1 MKKFLAVLLA
11 LSMAVCTMVSF
22 SVTAMAAGETF
33 IEKDI
38 WYTMDQYTMDTIP
51 QGATVTFTL
60 KIRGD
65 TFQAAEIL
73 SDDPGILYAGPTTV
87 DGDTATCSVTAIKE
101 GETALVFRVSGT
113 AKDENGLP
121 VNAVAVGHPATVVPG
136 TGIVPSRFVSL
147 SKRNIECCVNMD
159 TGTSLNLDFFSERDI
174 KSVKL
179 EHGAKEK
186 LEITGFECV
195 DAPSRNGYVGTVL
208 FQYNTPL
215 DKWEQ
220 IDDNLIFEAVDGATT
235 SEHIYFV
242 YSETPFFTTEIKE
255 GLGKDI
261 FILGKE
267 TDIKII
273 FKDVANLITDYTV
286 TVTMG
291 PDSSTTTS
299 PSNYLLK
306 IGEIDTSDLKQ
317 FSIPVTPV
325 KEGKQH
331 FRVDV
336 SSERGFHIWR
346 SWNIEVKP
354 ADFTIPDE
362 PDQPDKPT
370 GPEEP
375 DQPNKPTDPDEPD
388 DKPTNPDDKPTTPD
402 KPSKPD
408 KPGTTPAETESPQQA
423 EYTANKAAEDTA
435 VDLVREA
442 NAALAAGKELPAKA
456 QSVTTAAGTA
466 ITVVPVK
473 LSGLE
478 ASLSLDTMDLLAGGK
493 VGLKASINS
502 GAAEVILPAGF
513 THTPEPGRFGYPLG
527 FQKDPRG
534 SDLMTELVKGDT
546 AKTETC
552 KLGGN
557 VVLPTTAT
565 VTIKTKLEGKINVYY
580 WNDETKKATLIASP
594 TAADGKVTFATKQL
608 GHLILTTGTI

>member
-73 SDDPGILYAGPTTV
+73 SDDPSILYAGPTTV

-101 GETALVFRVSGT
+101 GETALVFRVMGT

-261 FILGKE
+261 FILGEE

-346 SWNIEVKP
+346 SWDIEVKP

-375 DQPNKPTDPDEPD
+375 DQPNKPTDPEEPD
-388 DKPTNPDDKPTTPD
+388 Q
-402 KPSKPD
+402 PSKPD
-408 KPGTTPAETESPQQA
+408 KPNKPTTPGKVTESPEQA
-423 EYTANKAAEDTA
+423 EYTANKAAEDAA

-456 QSVTTAAGTA
+456 QSVTTAAGT
-466 ITVVPVK
+466 TVTAVPVK

-565 VTIKTKLEGKINVYY
+565 VTIKTKLDGKVNVYY
-580 WNDETKKATLIASP
+580 WNDETRKATLIASP
-594 TAADGKVTFATKQL
+594 TAADGRVTFATKQL

>member
-101 GETALVFRVSGT
+101 GETALVFRVMGT

-261 FILGKE
+261 FILGEE

-375 DQPNKPTDPDEPD
+375 DQPNKPTDPTDPDEPD
-388 DKPTNPDDKPTTPD
+388 KPNKPTTPG
-402 KPSKPD
+402 KV
-408 KPGTTPAETESPQQA
+408 TESPEQA
-423 EYTANKAAEDTA
+423 EYTANKAAEDAA

-466 ITVVPVK
+466 ITAVPVK
-473 LSGLE
+473 LSGL
-478 ASLSLDTMDLLAGGK
+478 DLLAGGK

>member
-261 FILGKE
+261 FILGEE

-375 DQPNKPTDPDEPD
+375 DQPNKPTDPTDPDEPD
-388 DKPTNPDDKPTTPD
+388 KPNKPTTPG
-402 KPSKPD
+402 KV
-408 KPGTTPAETESPQQA
+408 TESPEQA
-423 EYTANKAAEDTA
+423 EYTANKAAEDAA

-466 ITVVPVK
+466 ITAVPVK

>member
-101 GETALVFRVSGT
+101 GETALVFRVSDT

-136 TGIVPSRFVSL
+136 TGILPSRFVSL
-147 SKRNIECCVNMD
+147 SKWKIECCVNMD

-195 DAPSRNGYVGTVL
+195 DDPSRNGYVGTVL

-215 DKWEQ
+215 DKNEQ
-220 IDDNLIFEAVDGATT
+220 ITDNLIFEAVDGATT
-235 SEHIYFV
+235 SERIYFV

-261 FILGKE
+261 FILGEE

-325 KEGKQH
+325 KEGKQL

-375 DQPNKPTDPDEPD
+375 DQPNKPTDPEEPD
-388 DKPTNPDDKPTTPD
+388 QPDKPNKPTTPG
-402 KPSKPD
+402 KV
-408 KPGTTPAETESPQQA
+408 TESPEQA
-423 EYTANKAAEDTA
+423 EYTANKAAEAAA

-466 ITVVPVK
+466 VTAVPVK

-557 VVLPTTAT
+557 VVLPT
-565 VTIKTKLEGKINVYY
+565 
-580 WNDETKKATLIASP
+580 
-594 TAADGKVTFATKQL
+594 AADGRVTFATKQL

>member
-1 MKKFLAVLLA
+1 M
-11 LSMAVCTMVSF
+11 
-22 SVTAMAAGETF
+22 
-33 IEKDI
+33 
-38 WYTMDQYTMDTIP
+38 
-51 QGATVTFTL
+51 

-101 GETALVFRVSGT
+101 GETALVFRVMGT

-261 FILGKE
+261 FILGEE

-375 DQPNKPTDPDEPD
+375 DQPNKPTDPTDPDEPD
-388 DKPTNPDDKPTTPD
+388 KPNKPTTPG
-402 KPSKPD
+402 KV
-408 KPGTTPAETESPQQA
+408 TESPEQA
-423 EYTANKAAEDTA
+423 EYTANKAAEDAA

-466 ITVVPVK
+466 ITAVPVK

>member
-73 SDDPGILYAGPTTV
+73 SDDPSILYAGPTTV

-261 FILGKE
+261 FILGEE

-388 DKPTNPDDKPTTPD
+388 QPDKPTDPEEPD
-402 KPSKPD
+402 KPSKP
-408 KPGTTPAETESPQQA
+408 TTPGKVTESPEQA
-423 EYTANKAAEDTA
+423 EYTANKAAEDAA

-456 QSVTTAAGTA
+456 QSVTTAAGT
-466 ITVVPVK
+466 TVTAVPVK

-565 VTIKTKLEGKINVYY
+565 VTIKTKLDGKVNVYY
-580 WNDETKKATLIASP
+580 WNDETRKATLIASP

>member
-101 GETALVFRVSGT
+101 GETALVFRVMGT

-261 FILGKE
+261 FILGEE

-375 DQPNKPTDPDEPD
+375 DQPNKPTDPTDPDEPD
-388 DKPTNPDDKPTTPD
+388 KPNKPTTPG
-402 KPSKPD
+402 KV
-408 KPGTTPAETESPQQA
+408 TESPEQA
-423 EYTANKAAEDTA
+423 EYTANKAAEDAA

-466 ITVVPVK
+466 ITAVPVK

-478 ASLSLDTMDLLAGGK
+478 ASLSLDTMDLLATGK

>member
-136 TGIVPSRFVSL
+136 TGILPSRFVSL
-147 SKRNIECCVNMD
+147 SKWKIECCVNMD

-195 DAPSRNGYVGTVL
+195 DDPSRNGYVGTVL

-215 DKWEQ
+215 DKNEQ
-220 IDDNLIFEAVDGATT
+220 ITDNLIFEAVDGATT
-235 SEHIYFV
+235 SERIYFV

-261 FILGKE
+261 FILGEE

-346 SWNIEVKP
+346 SWDIEVKP

-370 GPEEP
+370 DPEDP

-388 DKPTNPDDKPTTPD
+388 QPDKPTDPEEPD
-402 KPSKPD
+402 KPSKP
-408 KPGTTPAETESPQQA
+408 TTPGKVTESPEQA
-423 EYTANKAAEDTA
+423 EYTANKAAEDAA
-435 VDLVREA
+435 VDLVRET

-466 ITVVPVK
+466 ITAVPVK

-565 VTIKTKLEGKINVYY
+565 VTIKTKLDGKVNVYY
-580 WNDETKKATLIASP
+580 WNDETRKATLIASP

>member
-73 SDDPGILYAGPTTV
+73 SDDPSILYAGPTTV

-101 GETALVFRVSGT
+101 GETALVFRVMGT

-261 FILGKE
+261 FILGEE

-346 SWNIEVKP
+346 SWDIEVKP

-388 DKPTNPDDKPTTPD
+388 QPDKPTDPEEPD
-402 KPSKPD
+402 KPSKP
-408 KPGTTPAETESPQQA
+408 TTPGKVTESPEQA
-423 EYTANKAAEDTA
+423 EYTANKAAEDAA

-456 QSVTTAAGTA
+456 QSVTTAAGT
-466 ITVVPVK
+466 TVTAVPVK

-565 VTIKTKLEGKINVYY
+565 VTIKTKLDGKVNVYY
-580 WNDETKKATLIASP
+580 WNDETRKATLIASP

>member
-101 GETALVFRVSGT
+101 GETALVFRVMGT

-147 SKRNIECCVNMD
+147 SKRKIECCVNMD

-261 FILGKE
+261 FILGEE

-346 SWNIEVKP
+346 SWDIEVKP

-370 GPEEP
+370 GPEDP
-375 DQPNKPTDPDEPD
+375 DQPNKPTDPEEPD
-388 DKPTNPDDKPTTPD
+388 QPSKPDQPNKPTTPG
-402 KPSKPD
+402 KV
-408 KPGTTPAETESPQQA
+408 TESPEQA
-423 EYTANKAAEDTA
+423 EYTANKAAEAAA

-466 ITVVPVK
+466 ITAVPVK

-546 AKTETC
+546 AKTETY

>member
-73 SDDPGILYAGPTTV
+73 SDDPSILYAGPTTV

-208 FQYNTPL
+208 FQYNTLL
-215 DKWEQ
+215 DKNEQ
-220 IDDNLIFEAVDGATT
+220 ITDNLIFEAVDGATT
-235 SEHIYFV
+235 SEYISFV

-346 SWNIEVKP
+346 SWGIEVKP

-375 DQPNKPTDPDEPD
+375 DQPNKPTDPEEPD
-388 DKPTNPDDKPTTPD
+388 Q
-402 KPSKPD
+402 PSKPD
-408 KPGTTPAETESPQQA
+408 KPNKPTTPGKVTESPEQA
-423 EYTANKAAEDTA
+423 EYTANKAAEDAA

-456 QSVTTAAGTA
+456 QSVTTAAGT
-466 ITVVPVK
+466 TVTAVPVK

-565 VTIKTKLEGKINVYY
+565 VTIKTKLDGKVNVYY
-580 WNDETKKATLIASP
+580 WNDETRKATLIASP
-594 TAADGKVTFATKQL
+594 TAADGRVTFATKQL

>member
-73 SDDPGILYAGPTTV
+73 SDDPSILYAGPTTV

-101 GETALVFRVSGT
+101 GETALVFRVMGT

-147 SKRNIECCVNMD
+147 SKRKIECCVNMD

-261 FILGKE
+261 FILGEE

-346 SWNIEVKP
+346 SWDIEVKP

-370 GPEEP
+370 GPEDP
-375 DQPNKPTDPDEPD
+375 DQPNKPTDPEEPD
-388 DKPTNPDDKPTTPD
+388 QPSKPDQPNKPTTPG
-402 KPSKPD
+402 KV
-408 KPGTTPAETESPQQA
+408 TESPEQA
-423 EYTANKAAEDTA
+423 EYTANKAAEAAA

-466 ITVVPVK
+466 ITAVPVK

-478 ASLSLDTMDLLAGGK
+478 ASLSLDTMDLLATGK

-546 AKTETC
+546 AKTETY

>member
-73 SDDPGILYAGPTTV
+73 SDDPSILYAGPTTV

-261 FILGKE
+261 FILGEE

-423 EYTANKAAEDTA
+423 D
-435 VDLVREA
+435 
-442 NAALAAGKELPAKA
+442 
-456 QSVTTAAGTA
+456 
-466 ITVVPVK
+466 
-473 LSGLE
+473 
-478 ASLSLDTMDLLAGGK
+478 
-493 VGLKASINS
+493 
-502 GAAEVILPAGF
+502 
-513 THTPEPGRFGYPLG
+513 
-527 FQKDPRG
+527 
-534 SDLMTELVKGDT
+534 
-546 AKTETC
+546 
-552 KLGGN
+552 
-557 VVLPTTAT
+557 
-565 VTIKTKLEGKINVYY
+565 
-580 WNDETKKATLIASP
+580 
-594 TAADGKVTFATKQL
+594 
-608 GHLILTTGTI
+608 

>member
-73 SDDPGILYAGPTTV
+73 SDDPSILYAGPTTV

-101 GETALVFRVSGT
+101 GETALVFRVMGT

-261 FILGKE
+261 FILGEE

-346 SWNIEVKP
+346 SWDIEVKP

-423 EYTANKAAEDTA
+423 EYTANKAAEDAA

-466 ITVVPVK
+466 ITAVPVK

>member
-73 SDDPGILYAGPTTV
+73 SDDPSILYAGPITV

-101 GETALVFRVSGT
+101 GETALVFRVMGT

-195 DAPSRNGYVGTVL
+195 DAPSRNGYVGTV
-208 FQYNTPL
+208 FFKYNTLL
-215 DKWEQ
+215 DKNEQ
-220 IDDNLIFEAVDGATT
+220 ITDNLIFEAVDGATT
-235 SEHIYFV
+235 SEYISFV

-261 FILGKE
+261 FILGEE

-346 SWNIEVKP
+346 SWDIEVKP

-370 GPEEP
+370 GPEDP
-375 DQPNKPTDPDEPD
+375 DQPNKPTDPEEPD
-388 DKPTNPDDKPTTPD
+388 QPSKPDQPNKPTTPG
-402 KPSKPD
+402 KV
-408 KPGTTPAETESPQQA
+408 TESPEQA
-423 EYTANKAAEDTA
+423 EYTANKAAEAAA

-466 ITVVPVK
+466 ITAVPVK

-478 ASLSLDTMDLLAGGK
+478 ASLSLDTMDLLATGK

-527 FQKDPRG
+527 FQKAPRG

-565 VTIKTKLEGKINVYY
+565 VTIKTKLDGKVNVYY
-580 WNDETKKATLIASP
+580 WNDETRKTTLIASP

>member
-136 TGIVPSRFVSL
+136 TGILPSRFVSL
-147 SKRNIECCVNMD
+147 SKWKIECCVNMD

-261 FILGKE
+261 FILGEE

-346 SWNIEVKP
+346 SWDIEVKP

-370 GPEEP
+370 DPEDP

-388 DKPTNPDDKPTTPD
+388 QPDKPTDPEEPD
-402 KPSKPD
+402 KPSKP
-408 KPGTTPAETESPQQA
+408 TTPGKVTESPEQA
-423 EYTANKAAEDTA
+423 EYTANKAAEDAA

-466 ITVVPVK
+466 ITAVPVK

-565 VTIKTKLEGKINVYY
+565 VTIKTKLDGKVNVYY
-580 WNDETKKATLIASP
+580 WNDETRKATLIASP

>member
-73 SDDPGILYAGPTTV
+73 SDDPSILYAGPTTV

-208 FQYNTPL
+208 FQYNTLL
-215 DKWEQ
+215 DKNEQ
-220 IDDNLIFEAVDGATT
+220 ITDNLIFEAVDGATT
-235 SEHIYFV
+235 SEYISFV

-346 SWNIEVKP
+346 SWDIEVKP

-370 GPEEP
+370 GPEDP
-375 DQPNKPTDPDEPD
+375 DQPNKPTDPEEPD
-388 DKPTNPDDKPTTPD
+388 Q
-402 KPSKPD
+402 PSKPD
-408 KPGTTPAETESPQQA
+408 KPNKPTTPGKVTESPEQA
-423 EYTANKAAEDTA
+423 EYTANKAAEDAA

-456 QSVTTAAGTA
+456 QSVTTAAGT
-466 ITVVPVK
+466 TVTAVPVK

-565 VTIKTKLEGKINVYY
+565 VTIKTKLDGKVNVYY

>member
-73 SDDPGILYAGPTTV
+73 SDDPSILYAGPTTV

-261 FILGKE
+261 FILGEE

-346 SWNIEVKP
+346 SWDIEVKP
-354 ADFTIPDE
+354 ADFTIPDD
-362 PDQPDKPT
+362 PDQPNKPT

-375 DQPNKPTDPDEPD
+375 DQP
-388 DKPTNPDDKPTTPD
+388 
-402 KPSKPD
+402 SKPD
-408 KPGTTPAETESPQQA
+408 KPNKPTTPGKVTESPEQA
-423 EYTANKAAEDTA
+423 EYTANKAAEDAA
-435 VDLVREA
+435 VDVIKEA
-442 NAALAAGKELPAKA
+442 NDSLAAGKELPAKA

-466 ITVVPVK
+466 ITAVPVK

-546 AKTETC
+546 AKTETY

-565 VTIKTKLEGKINVYY
+565 VTIKTKLDGKVNVYY
-580 WNDETKKATLIASP
+580 WNDETRKATLIASP

>member
-1 MKKFLAVLLA
+1 M
-11 LSMAVCTMVSF
+11 
-22 SVTAMAAGETF
+22 
-33 IEKDI
+33 
-38 WYTMDQYTMDTIP
+38 
-51 QGATVTFTL
+51 
-60 KIRGD
+60 
-65 TFQAAEIL
+65 
-73 SDDPGILYAGPTTV
+73 
-87 DGDTATCSVTAIKE
+87 
-101 GETALVFRVSGT
+101 
-113 AKDENGLP
+113 
-121 VNAVAVGHPATVVPG
+121 
-136 TGIVPSRFVSL
+136 
-147 SKRNIECCVNMD
+147 
-159 TGTSLNLDFFSERDI
+159 
-174 KSVKL
+174 
-179 EHGAKEK
+179 
-186 LEITGFECV
+186 
-195 DAPSRNGYVGTVL
+195 
-208 FQYNTPL
+208 
-215 DKWEQ
+215 
-220 IDDNLIFEAVDGATT
+220 
-235 SEHIYFV
+235 
-242 YSETPFFTTEIKE
+242 
-255 GLGKDI
+255 
-261 FILGKE
+261 
-267 TDIKII
+267 
-273 FKDVANLITDYTV
+273 
-286 TVTMG
+286 
-291 PDSSTTTS
+291 
-299 PSNYLLK
+299 K

-375 DQPNKPTDPDEPD
+375 DQPNKPTDPTDPDEPD
-388 DKPTNPDDKPTTPD
+388 KPNKPTTPG
-402 KPSKPD
+402 KV
-408 KPGTTPAETESPQQA
+408 TESPEQA
-423 EYTANKAAEDTA
+423 EYTANKAAEDAA

-466 ITVVPVK
+466 ITAVPVK

-565 VTIKTKLEGKINVYY
+565 VTIKTKLDGKVNIYY
-580 WNDETKKATLIASP
+580 WNDETRKYTLLATP
-594 TAADGKVTFATKQL
+594 TAEDGKVTFATKQL

>member
-101 GETALVFRVSGT
+101 GETALVFRVMGT

-261 FILGKE
+261 FILGEE

-375 DQPNKPTDPDEPD
+375 DQPNKPTDPTDPDEPD
-388 DKPTNPDDKPTTPD
+388 KPNKPTTPG
-402 KPSKPD
+402 KV
-408 KPGTTPAETESPQQA
+408 TESPEQA
-423 EYTANKAAEDTA
+423 EYTANKAAEDAA

-466 ITVVPVK
+466 ITAVPVK

>member
-73 SDDPGILYAGPTTV
+73 SDDPSILYAGPTTV

-261 FILGKE
+261 FILGEE

-346 SWNIEVKP
+346 SWDIEVKP

-370 GPEEP
+370 GPEDP
-375 DQPNKPTDPDEPD
+375 DQPNKPTDPEEPD
-388 DKPTNPDDKPTTPD
+388 Q
-402 KPSKPD
+402 PSKPD
-408 KPGTTPAETESPQQA
+408 KPNKPTTPGKVTESPEQA
-423 EYTANKAAEDTA
+423 EYTANKAAEDAA

-456 QSVTTAAGTA
+456 QSVTTAAGT
-466 ITVVPVK
+466 TVTAVPVK

-565 VTIKTKLEGKINVYY
+565 VTIKTKLDGKVNVYY
-580 WNDETKKATLIASP
+580 WNDETRKATLIASP

>member
-73 SDDPGILYAGPTTV
+73 SDDPSILYAGPITV
-87 DGDTATCSVTAIKE
+87 DGDTATCSVTAIIE
-101 GETALVFRVSGT
+101 GETALVFRVMGT

-195 DAPSRNGYVGTVL
+195 DAPSRNGYVGTV
-208 FQYNTPL
+208 FFKYNTLL
-215 DKWEQ
+215 DKNEQ
-220 IDDNLIFEAVDGATT
+220 ITDNLIFEAVDGATT
-235 SEHIYFV
+235 SEYISFV

-261 FILGKE
+261 FILGEE

-346 SWNIEVKP
+346 SWDIEVKP

-370 GPEEP
+370 GPEDP
-375 DQPNKPTDPDEPD
+375 DQPNKPTDPEEPD
-388 DKPTNPDDKPTTPD
+388 QPSKPDQPNKPTTPG
-402 KPSKPD
+402 KV
-408 KPGTTPAETESPQQA
+408 TESPEQA
-423 EYTANKAAEDTA
+423 EYTANKAAEAAA

-466 ITVVPVK
+466 ITAVPVK

-478 ASLSLDTMDLLAGGK
+478 ASLSLDTMDLLATGK

-527 FQKDPRG
+527 FQKAPRG

-565 VTIKTKLEGKINVYY
+565 VTIKTKLDGKVNVYY
-580 WNDETKKATLIASP
+580 WNDETRKTTLIASP

>member
-101 GETALVFRVSGT
+101 GETALVFRVMGT

-147 SKRNIECCVNMD
+147 SKRKIECCVNMD

-261 FILGKE
+261 FILGEE

-370 GPEEP
+370 DPEDP

-388 DKPTNPDDKPTTPD
+388 QPDKPTDPEEPD
-402 KPSKPD
+402 KPSKP
-408 KPGTTPAETESPQQA
+408 TTPGKVTESPEQA
-423 EYTANKAAEDTA
+423 EYTANKAAEDAA
-435 VDLVREA
+435 VDIIREA
-442 NAALAAGKELPAKA
+442 NAALAGGEELPAKA
-456 QSVTTAAGTA
+456 QSVTTAAGT
-466 ITVVPVK
+466 TVTAVPVK

-478 ASLSLDTMDLLAGGK
+478 ASIYLDTMDLLATGK

-565 VTIKTKLEGKINVYY
+565 VTIKTKLDGKVNVYY

-594 TAADGKVTFATKQL
+594 TAADGRVTFATKQL

>member
-136 TGIVPSRFVSL
+136 TGILPSRFVSL
-147 SKRNIECCVNMD
+147 SKWKIECCVNMD

-195 DAPSRNGYVGTVL
+195 DDPSRNGYVGTVL
-208 FQYNTPL
+208 FQYNTLL
-215 DKWEQ
+215 DKNEQ
-220 IDDNLIFEAVDGATT
+220 ITDNLIFEAVDGATT

-346 SWNIEVKP
+346 SWDIEVKP

-388 DKPTNPDDKPTTPD
+388 QPDKPTDPEEPD
-402 KPSKPD
+402 KPSKP
-408 KPGTTPAETESPQQA
+408 TTPGKVTESPEQA
-423 EYTANKAAEDTA
+423 EYTANKAAEDAA
-435 VDLVREA
+435 VDLVRET

-466 ITVVPVK
+466 ITAVPVK

-565 VTIKTKLEGKINVYY
+565 VTIKTKLDGKVNVYY
-580 WNDETKKATLIASP
+580 WNDETRKATLIASP
-594 TAADGKVTFATKQL
+594 TAADGRVTFATKQL

>member
-73 SDDPGILYAGPTTV
+73 SDDPSILYAGPTTV

-101 GETALVFRVSGT
+101 GETALVFRVMGT

-147 SKRNIECCVNMD
+147 SKRNIECYVNMD

-255 GLGKDI
+255 CLGKDI
-261 FILGKE
+261 FILGEE

-346 SWNIEVKP
+346 SWDIEVKP

-388 DKPTNPDDKPTTPD
+388 QPDKPTDPEEPD
-402 KPSKPD
+402 KPSKP
-408 KPGTTPAETESPQQA
+408 TTPGKVTESPEQA
-423 EYTANKAAEDTA
+423 EYTANKAAEDAA

-456 QSVTTAAGTA
+456 QSVTTAAGT
-466 ITVVPVK
+466 TVTAVPVK

-565 VTIKTKLEGKINVYY
+565 VTIKTKLDGKVNVYY
-580 WNDETKKATLIASP
+580 WNDETRKATLIASP

>member
-73 SDDPGILYAGPTTV
+73 SDDPSILYAGPTTV

-208 FQYNTPL
+208 FQYNTLL
-215 DKWEQ
+215 DKNEQ
-220 IDDNLIFEAVDGATT
+220 ITDNLIFEAVDGATT
-235 SEHIYFV
+235 SEYISFV

-346 SWNIEVKP
+346 SWDIEVKP

-370 GPEEP
+370 GPEDP
-375 DQPNKPTDPDEPD
+375 DQPNKPTDPEEPD
-388 DKPTNPDDKPTTPD
+388 Q
-402 KPSKPD
+402 PSKPD
-408 KPGTTPAETESPQQA
+408 KPNKPTTPGKVTESPEQA
-423 EYTANKAAEDTA
+423 EYTANKAAEAAA

-466 ITVVPVK
+466 ITAVPVK

-478 ASLSLDTMDLLAGGK
+478 ASLSLDTMDLLATGK

-546 AKTETC
+546 AKTETY

-565 VTIKTKLEGKINVYY
+565 VTIKTKLDGKVNVYY
-580 WNDETKKATLIASP
+580 WNDETRKATLIASP

>member
-73 SDDPGILYAGPTTV
+73 SDDPSILYAGPITV

-101 GETALVFRVSGT
+101 GETALVFRVMGT

-195 DAPSRNGYVGTVL
+195 DAPSRNGYVGTV
-208 FQYNTPL
+208 FFKYNTLL
-215 DKWEQ
+215 DKNEQ
-220 IDDNLIFEAVDGATT
+220 ITDNLIFEAVDGATT
-235 SEHIYFV
+235 SEYISFV

-346 SWNIEVKP
+346 SWDIEVKP

-370 GPEEP
+370 GPEDP
-375 DQPNKPTDPDEPD
+375 DQPNKPTDPEEPD
-388 DKPTNPDDKPTTPD
+388 Q
-402 KPSKPD
+402 PSKPD
-408 KPGTTPAETESPQQA
+408 KPNKPTTPGKVTESPEQA
-423 EYTANKAAEDTA
+423 EYTANKAAEAAA
-435 VDLVREA
+435 VDLVRET

-456 QSVTTAAGTA
+456 QSVTTAAGT
-466 ITVVPVK
+466 TVTAVPVK

-527 FQKDPRG
+527 FQKDPRDA
-534 SDLMTELVKGDT
+534 SLMTELVKGDT
-546 AKTETC
+546 AKTETY

-565 VTIKTKLEGKINVYY
+565 VTIKTKLDGKVNVYY

-594 TAADGKVTFATKQL
+594 TAADGRVTFATKQL

>member
-73 SDDPGILYAGPTTV
+73 SDDPSILYAGPITV

-101 GETALVFRVSGT
+101 GETALVFRVMGT

-195 DAPSRNGYVGTVL
+195 DAPSRNGYVGTV
-208 FQYNTPL
+208 FFKYNTLL
-215 DKWEQ
+215 DKNEQ
-220 IDDNLIFEAVDGATT
+220 ITDNLIFEAVDGATT
-235 SEHIYFV
+235 SEYISFV

-261 FILGKE
+261 FILGEE

-346 SWNIEVKP
+346 SWDIEVKP

-370 GPEEP
+370 GPEDP
-375 DQPNKPTDPDEPD
+375 DQPNKPTDPEEPD
-388 DKPTNPDDKPTTPD
+388 QPSKPDQPNKPTTPG
-402 KPSKPD
+402 KV
-408 KPGTTPAETESPQQA
+408 TESPEQA
-423 EYTANKAAEDTA
+423 EYTANKAAEAAA

-466 ITVVPVK
+466 ITAVPVK

-478 ASLSLDTMDLLAGGK
+478 ASLSLDTMDLLATGK

-527 FQKDPRG
+527 FQKAPRG

-565 VTIKTKLEGKINVYY
+565 VTIKTKLDGKVNVYY
-580 WNDETKKATLIASP
+580 WNDETRKATLIASP

>member
-136 TGIVPSRFVSL
+136 TGILPSRFVSL
-147 SKRNIECCVNMD
+147 SKWKIECCVNMD

-195 DAPSRNGYVGTVL
+195 DDPSRNGYVGTVL
-208 FQYNTPL
+208 FQYNTLL
-215 DKWEQ
+215 DKNEQ
-220 IDDNLIFEAVDGATT
+220 ITDNLIFEAVDGATT

-346 SWNIEVKP
+346 SWDIEVKP

-370 GPEEP
+370 DPEDP

-388 DKPTNPDDKPTTPD
+388 QPDKPTDPEEPD
-402 KPSKPD
+402 KPSKP
-408 KPGTTPAETESPQQA
+408 TTPGKVTESPEQA
-423 EYTANKAAEDTA
+423 EYTANKAAEDAA
-435 VDLVREA
+435 VDLVRET

-466 ITVVPVK
+466 ITAVPVK

-565 VTIKTKLEGKINVYY
+565 VTIKTKLDGKVNVYY
-580 WNDETKKATLIASP
+580 WNDETRKATLIASP
-594 TAADGKVTFATKQL
+594 TAADGRVTFATKQL

>member
-73 SDDPGILYAGPTTV
+73 SDDPSILYAGPTTV

-101 GETALVFRVSGT
+101 GETALVFRVMGT

-147 SKRNIECCVNMD
+147 SKRKIECCVNMD

-261 FILGKE
+261 FILGEE

-375 DQPNKPTDPDEPD
+375 DQPNKPTDPTDPDEPD
-388 DKPTNPDDKPTTPD
+388 KPNKPTTPG
-402 KPSKPD
+402 KV
-408 KPGTTPAETESPQQA
+408 TESPEQA
-423 EYTANKAAEDTA
+423 EYTANKAAEDAA

-466 ITVVPVK
+466 ITAVPVK

>member
-73 SDDPGILYAGPTTV
+73 SDDPSILYAGPTTV

-261 FILGKE
+261 FILGEE

-346 SWNIEVKP
+346 SWDIEVKP

-370 GPEEP
+370 GPEDP
-375 DQPNKPTDPDEPD
+375 DQPNKPTDPEEPD
-388 DKPTNPDDKPTTPD
+388 QPSKPDQPNKPTTPG
-402 KPSKPD
+402 KV
-408 KPGTTPAETESPQQA
+408 TESPEQA
-423 EYTANKAAEDTA
+423 EYTANKAAEAAA

-456 QSVTTAAGTA
+456 QSVTTAAGT
-466 ITVVPVK
+466 TVTAVPVK
-473 LSGLE
+473 LYGME
-478 ASLSLDTMDLLAGGK
+478 ASIYLDTMDLLAGGK

>member
-101 GETALVFRVSGT
+101 GETALVFRVMGT

-261 FILGKE
+261 FILGEE

-375 DQPNKPTDPDEPD
+375 DQPNKPTDPTDPDEPD
-388 DKPTNPDDKPTTPD
+388 KPNKPTTPG
-402 KPSKPD
+402 KV
-408 KPGTTPAETESPQQA
+408 TESPEQA
-423 EYTANKAAEDTA
+423 EYTANKAAEAAA

-466 ITVVPVK
+466 ITAVPVK